1 MARLHMTNN
10 LLPITHPGRSAVVD
24 SDTHAFA
31 HIVSRLAGS
40 GLSVQHTAAAMGL
53 SRELLEMGV
62 GTRREFKKEGLFD
75 LVIIRLPDSY

>member
-1 MARLHMTNN
+1 MARFHMTNN
-10 LLPITHPGRSAVVD
+10 LLPPDHAGRSVVVD
-24 SDTHAFA
+24 SGTHAFA
-31 HIVSRLAGS
+31 HIVSRLAGA
-40 GLSVQHTAAAMGL
+40 GLSAEHTAKAMAL